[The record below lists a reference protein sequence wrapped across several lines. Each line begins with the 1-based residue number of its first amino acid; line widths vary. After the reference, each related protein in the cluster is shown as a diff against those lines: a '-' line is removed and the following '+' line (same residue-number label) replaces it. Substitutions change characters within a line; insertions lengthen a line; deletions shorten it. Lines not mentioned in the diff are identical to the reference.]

1 VSFFHGGGQML
12 RGGMALLRCG
22 VRCCGAALDVVLRH
36 GVTLNVVCCLPGRI
50 FRHGLRIFRLHWL
63 RPGLL

>member
-22 VRCCGAALDVVLRH
+22 VRCCGAAL
-36 GVTLNVVCCLPGRI
+36 NVVCCLPGRI
-50 FRHGLRIFRLHWL
+50 FRHGLRIFRLHRLWHSL
-63 RPGLL
+63 M